1 MKTFKAFR
9 IHSEGGKIAARFE
22 NLTLDDLSAGEVV
35 IRVACSDINY
45 KDALAATG
53 AGKILRR
60 YPLVGGVDLAGTVES
75 SSDARVKPGDAVLVT
90 GCGLSETHDG
100 GYAQFARVPGDW
112 VIPMPAGLDVTT
124 AMSLG
129 TAGFTAAL
137 AIHRMEQNGQT
148 PQQGPIAVT
157 GATGGVGSV
166 AIDMLAT
173 RGYQVIAVSGKAD
186 AAQYLKALGA
196 SEVLDRKSLD
206 LGSRPLEAVR
216 FAGAIDNLGGEVLTW
231 LTRTVDFWG
240 NIASI
245 GLASS
250 PELKTTVMPFILR
263 GVALI
268 GINSSATR
276 REWRLAVW
284 QRIATDLKPRQL
296 ARIVTRTI
304 DFAELP
310 EAFPDYLAGRVTG
323 RTLVRIGSNPTRE

>member
-22 NLTLDDLSAGEVV
+22 DLTLDDLSAGEVV

-323 RTLVRIGSNPTRE
+323 RTLVRIGSNPTGE